1 MQKAVAVWL
10 GITVPEPISFLLKS
24 GMLLIMSGTILWIA
38 LAAHYPA
45 IHDTMHN
52 IRHALAVVPCH

>member
-1 MQKAVAVWL
+1 MDRTIARSLL
-10 GITVPEPISFLLKS
+10 GLSEPISFALRSGLFLCASAATLYLL
-24 GMLLIMSGTILWIA
+24 